1 MTRSI
6 LLSIHLLAVIVWLGA
21 GFYELYLGRLLRR
34 SDGSAAEAVL
44 IRAMHR
50 SGFVVF
56 GATLLAFAAGA
67 TMAVVLGWG
76 FFTHIWLGVKQGIAL
91 AILVIVAWI
100 FPTALRLGHAI
111 AALPPG
117 DGPVPPAVK
126 QLYGRLEPWYALM
139 RILGVVAVLLAVFR
153 PGLAA

>member
-1 MTRSI
+1 MRAA
-6 LLSIHLLAVIVWLGA
+6 LLSVHLLAVIVWLGA
-21 GFYELYLGRLLRR
+21 GFYELYLGRLLHR

-76 FFTHIWLGVKQGIAL
+76 FFTHLWLGLKQAIAL
-91 AILVIVAWI
+91 TILLIVVGI

-111 AALPPG
+111 EALPPG
-117 DGPVPPAVK
+117 DGPVTLAVK
-126 QLYGRLEPWYALM
+126 QIYGRLEPWYALM

-153 PGLAA
+153 PGTPA